1 MEISEQLPKPLN
13 GILNY
18 VLKGVMDWQAKNT
31 EQHIHKAVH
40 ERLDKARDTI
50 VLKLLGFNASSF
62 EGTWELDHCNGRNGE
77 SAAGQY
83 LRKVQSEAIQ
93 KWLEQIEIPEV
104 KLPATVLK
112 RLRKNMVAEYES
124 KLRQNMYALA
134 LKYAEADAKSMFDE
148 ITKADQLHNIQKL
161 MDLLG
166 SNPAAPAAPTPT
178 ALPSATTS
186 WPKKN

>member
-1 MEISEQLPKPLN
+1 MEISEHLPKPLN

-31 EQHIHKAVH
+31 EQHIKKAVH

-62 EGTWELDHCNGRNGE
+62 VGTWELDHCNGRAGE

-93 KWLEQIEIPEV
+93 KWLEQIEIPDV
-104 KLPATVLK
+104 KLPGTVIAK
-112 RLRKNMVAEYES
+112 LRRNMRNEYES
-124 KLRQNMYALA
+124 KLLQNMYALA
-134 LKYAEADAKSMFDE
+134 LKYAEADAESMFDE
-148 ITKADQLHNIQKL
+148 ITKADRLHNIQKL

-166 SNPAAPAAPTPT
+166 TNPAAPAAPTPK
-178 ALPSATTS
+178 P
-186 WPKKN
+186 